1 MSTRLRTPP
10 VAPAI
15 APAEET
21 VIDDRRTPLAESLR
35 ELWRFRDL
43 VLLLTLRDIKLRYR
57 TTAVGAAW
65 AVVQPLLTMA
75 VLVGFARLFGVTG
88 ERVPY
93 PLFLI
98 SGLVPWTYFTHG
110 LTQAT
115 HSILS
120 HEYLLDKVYFPRVV
134 LPLAAVLGG
143 LVDFLTA
150 AVLVPLFMIYF
161 GVLPSI
167 AALTIP
173 LFVLLA
179 VGASLGLGLW
189 LAVLNVRYR
198 DVGNMLPFVTQLLFF
213 ATPISYPM
221 RAIPER
227 YHLLAGLNPM
237 TGMVE
242 GFRWALFGQAGE
254 SLPGA
259 VWVSVAMSLFLLVS
273 GFWFVLREQDLIGDS
288 L

>member
-1 MSTRLRTPP
+1 MTAPGRTSEMSPEAALP
-10 VAPAI
+10 V
-15 APAEET
+15 ET
-21 VIDDRRTPLAESLR
+21 VIDSRRTPLVESLR

-43 VLLLTLRDIKLRYR
+43 ALLLTLRDIKLRYR

-115 HSILS
+115 LSILG
-120 HEYLLDKVYFPRVV
+120 HEYLLDKVYFPRAV
-134 LPLAAVLGG
+134 LPLAAVLSG

-150 AVLVPLFMIYF
+150 AMLVPLFMIYF
-161 GVLPSI
+161 GVTPSLS
-167 AALTIP
+167 ALYIP

-198 DVGNMLPFVTQLLFF
+198 DVGNLLPFVTQLLFF
-213 ATPISYPM
+213 ATPVSYPM
-221 RAIPER
+221 SAIPAR
-227 YHLLAGLNPM
+227 YHLVAGLNPM

-242 GFRWALFGQAGE
+242 GFRWALFGRAGDP
-254 SLPGA
+254 LPGA
-259 VWVSVAMSLFLLVS
+259 VWVSVTVAVVLLVS
-273 GFWFVLREQDLIGDS
+273 GFWFVLREQEVIGDS

>member
-1 MSTRLRTPP
+1 MSTRRRTPP
-10 VAPAI
+10 VTPAI

-115 HSILS
+115 LSILG
-120 HEYLLDKVYFPRVV
+120 HEYLLDKVYFPRAV

-150 AVLVPLFMIYF
+150 AMLVPLFMVYF
-161 GVLPSI
+161 GTPPSWT
-167 AALTIP
+167 AVFIP

-179 VGASLGLGLW
+179 VSTSLGLGLW
-189 LAVLNVRYR
+189 LSVLNVRYR

-213 ATPISYPM
+213 ATPISYPI
-221 RAIPER
+221 ALVPAR
-227 YHLLAGLNPM
+227 YHLVAALNPM

-242 GFRWALFGQAGE
+242 GFRWALFRQAGE
-254 SLPGA
+254 ALPSV
-259 VWVSVAMSLFLLVS
+259 VWVSAAVSVGLLLS
-273 GFWFVLREQDLIGDS
+273 GFWFVLREQDMIGDS

>member
-1 MSTRLRTPP
+1 MSTPLRTPP
-10 VAPAI
+10 VAPAVV
-15 APAEET
+15 PAEES

-115 HSILS
+115 LSILG
-120 HEYLLDKVYFPRVV
+120 HEYLLDKVYFPRAV

-150 AVLVPLFMIYF
+150 AMLVPLFMLYF
-161 GVLPSI
+161 GITPSLSTI
-167 AALTIP
+167 VIP

-179 VGASLGLGLW
+179 VATALGLGWW

-221 RAIPER
+221 SLVPER
-227 YHLLAGLNPM
+227 YHVLAALNPM

-242 GFRWALFGQAGE
+242 GFRWALFRQPGE
-254 SLPGA
+254 AMPGV
-259 VWVSVAMSLFLLVS
+259 VWVSVLVSLVLLVS

-288 L
+288 V